1 MPENTDNE
9 IVIDA
14 PIGFVWAMTNDVRSW
29 PQLFTEYAAIE
40 VLDESGDTVT
50 FRLSMHPDAEG
61 TVWSWVSQR
70 TTDRLT
76 WSVRAH
82 RVETG
87 PFEFMKI
94 QWQYEELGP
103 ESTRMRWRQTFAMKP
118 AAPIDDAGMRNR
130 LNANTVVQMAV
141 IKERVERARRRV
153 MDFADVPAN
162 RRRGGDL
169 RTLLSPTTVGSTAG
183 FAGAVRLVPG
193 EVVTEHFHPYSE
205 EFLYVVEGELR
216 IDLDGEARTVRSNQ
230 TLFVPKGVRHRM
242 VNAGSGPAVAVFF
255 LSPLAPS
262 PELGHVDTEDV
273 ADPTAALSEV
283 GG

>member
-1 MPENTDNE
+1 MPESTDNE

-14 PIGFVWAMTNDVRSW
+14 PIGFVWQLTNDVRRW
-29 PQLFTEYAAIE
+29 PELFTEYASAEILE
-40 VLDESGDTVT
+40 ESGSSIT
-50 FRLSMHPDAEG
+50 FRLSMHPDENG

-70 TTDRLT
+70 TTDRAT

-87 PFEFMKI
+87 PFDHMNI

-118 AAPIDDAGMRNR
+118 SAPIDDAGMRDR

-141 IKERVERARRRV
+141 IKERVELARRRV

-169 RTLLSPTTVGSTAG
+169 RTLLSPATVGSTSG
-183 FAGAVRLVPG
+183 FAGAVRLAPG
-193 EVVTEHFHPYSE
+193 ETVSEHYHPYSE

-216 IDLDGEARTVRSNQ
+216 IDLDGDPRTVRANQ

-242 VNAGSGPAVAVFF
+242 VNAGGGPAVAVFF

-262 PELGHVDTEDV
+262 PELGHVDTEEV
-273 ADPTAALSEV
+273 AEPSAALSEV

>member
-1 MPENTDNE
+1 MPEVTDNE

-14 PIGFVWAMTNDVRSW
+14 PIGFVWSMTNNVRTW
-29 PQLFTEYAAIE
+29 PELFTEYAKAE
-40 VLDESGDTVT
+40 VLDEDGDTVT
-50 FRLSMHPDAEG
+50 FRLSMHPDENG
-61 TVWSWVSQR
+61 VVWSWVSQR
-70 TTDRLT
+70 TADRST

-87 PFEFMKI
+87 PFEFMRI
-94 QWQYEELGP
+94 QWQYEELTP
-103 ESTRMRWRQTFAMKP
+103 EATRMRWRQTFAMKP
-118 AAPIDDAGMRNR
+118 SAPIDDAGMRDR

-141 IKERVERARRRV
+141 IKQRIEAARRRV

-169 RTLLSPTTVGSTAG
+169 RTLLSPATVGSTSG

-193 EVVTEHFHPYSE
+193 EVVTEHYHPYSE

-216 IDLDGEARTVRSNQ
+216 IDLDAEARTVRANQ

-242 VNAGSGPAVAVFF
+242 VNSGSGPAVAVFF

-262 PELGHVDTEDV
+262 PQLGHVDTEQV
-273 ADPTAALSEV
+273 ADSTAALSEV